1 MQDKKI
7 AFVFPGQG
15 SQAVGMLSTLAD
27 EPIVRETL
35 KEADEALGFALSKLI
50 AEGPAE
56 ELSLTVN
63 TQPALVCA
71 SIAMYRFYLQEGGRK
86 PDLLAGHS
94 LGEYSAL
101 VAAGAL
107 DFTDALQ
114 LVRYRAEQMQ
124 AAVPVGEGTMAA
136 ILGLSDDQVKTV
148 CLECATNGVVEAVNF
163 NTPGQVVI
171 AGTVVAVQEAMEKSL
186 ASGAKRAI
194 KLNVSGPFH
203 SSLMKPAALA
213 MEEKLKTVDLQKP
226 FLPVLHNVDVQIHEE
241 PDAIRDVLAAQVASP
256 VLWADTVR
264 KMEEA
269 GVMEIYEVGPGAA
282 LSGMV
287 KRITKGITAKALNSR
302 AALEEAAAANQEK

>member
-71 SIAMYRFYLQEGGRK
+71 SIAMYRFYLQDGGRK

-163 NTPGQVVI
+163 NTRGQVVI
-171 AGTVVAVQEAMEKSL
+171 AGTVAAVQEAMEKSL
-186 ASGAKRAI
+186 AAGAKRAI
-194 KLNVSGPFH
+194 KPVSYTH
-203 SSLMKPAALA
+203 L
-213 MEEKLKTVDLQKP
+213 T
-226 FLPVLHNVDVQIHEE
+226 LPTI
-241 PDAIRDVLAAQVASP
+241 A
-256 VLWADTVR
+256 
-264 KMEEA
+264 
-269 GVMEIYEVGPGAA
+269 
-282 LSGMV
+282 
-287 KRITKGITAKALNSR
+287 
-302 AALEEAAAANQEK
+302 

>member
-171 AGTVVAVQEAMEKSL
+171 AGTVAAVQEAMEKSL

-213 MEEKLKTVDLQKP
+213 MEEKLKTCRSYITLTSKSTKNPTP
-226 FLPVLHNVDVQIHEE
+226 FATFWRLRLPLRFCGPIQFVRWKRPASWKFMKSVPEQLCPEWSS
-241 PDAIRDVLAAQVASP
+241 ASP
-256 VLWADTVR
+256 KELLL
-264 KMEEA
+264 KH
-269 GVMEIYEVGPGAA
+269 
-282 LSGMV
+282 
-287 KRITKGITAKALNSR
+287 
-302 AALEEAAAANQEK
+302 